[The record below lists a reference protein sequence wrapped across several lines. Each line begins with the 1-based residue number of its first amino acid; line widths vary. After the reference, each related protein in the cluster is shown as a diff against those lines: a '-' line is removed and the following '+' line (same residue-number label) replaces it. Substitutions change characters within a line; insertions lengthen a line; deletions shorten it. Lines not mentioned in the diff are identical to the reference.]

1 LIRLLDDLCTRLR
14 IPRSQIIAHADLAP
28 SRKQDPSRFFPWQQ
42 LAEAGFGVWPR
53 AADGPA
59 PVGFDPWMA
68 LQAFG
73 YPMDDRAAAVGAFHR
88 RFRGR
93 DDLPADLDAEDT
105 RILHSLLLQQERR
118 P

>member
-1 LIRLLDDLCTRLR
+1 
-14 IPRSQIIAHADLAP
+14 
-28 SRKQDPSRFFPWQQ
+28 
-42 LAEAGFGVWPR
+42 
-53 AADGPA
+53 
-59 PVGFDPWMA
+59 MA

-93 DDLPADLDAEDT
+93 DDLPADLDAEDA
-105 RILHSLLLQQERR
+105 RIQHSLLLQQERR